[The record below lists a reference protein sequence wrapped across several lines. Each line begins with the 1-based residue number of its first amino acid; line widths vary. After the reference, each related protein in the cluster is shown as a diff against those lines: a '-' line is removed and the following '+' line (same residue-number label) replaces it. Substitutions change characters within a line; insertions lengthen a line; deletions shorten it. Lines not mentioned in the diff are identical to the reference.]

1 MNTIIKST
9 NLCKSRGKQEVIK
22 NVSMNINEGEIYGF
36 LGPNGAGKTTIMKM
50 LLNLVKPT
58 SGDIFIFGEKIKKNS
73 YDYLKRI
80 GSIIEYPMFY
90 NKLTV
95 VENLKLHCEYLGITD
110 YSLIDWV
117 LDTVALKEIEQKKV
131 SELSLGMKQ
140 RLGIARAIISKPKL
154 LILDEPIN
162 GLDPVGIKD
171 VRELLLKLKKKF
183 NITILIS
190 SHIISEI
197 ESIADTIGIIDNG
210 NLIKE
215 VKMNDI
221 IKGNLEYLELEVD
234 NGKKA
239 ISVLE
244 KAFQIKKYDIKNNTL
259 KIYDKNISQK
269 ELNKELINNGLDV
282 IGCAKKHITL
292 EEYFINNIKQ

>member
-1 MNTIIKST
+1 VNTIIKST